1 MQIMKQSNSISLFGF
16 LTIML
21 LAVNC
26 FYSIAQPQ
34 SPYVQIVIQPTNGSW
49 DYKVNENADLTVSVL
64 LNNIPLQNISV
75 SYEYGLE
82 GMPVEKKGV
91 LPIKENDG
99 KISIGTLTAPGFKRC
114 TVIATV
120 DNITYSSMMT
130 VAFSPEKIE
139 ATVNNPDDFDSFWE
153 NAISSMR
160 NAPSVF
166 SQTVLDDYSTVDTEV
181 SLLNFI
187 VPNSEVAIYGYLSKP
202 KKEGKFPIAL
212 YLPGAGIGP
221 SNPNVNFI
229 SKDVISL
236 SIEIHGLNPQADA
249 SFFQEVKRKF
259 MNYMY
264 SGVESRD
271 KFYYKPVVLG
281 CIKAADYLCEL
292 PQYDGENFITFGGSQ
307 GGFLSIATAALDK
320 RVTGVVSFHPAM
332 SDLTGYLHDRVG
344 GWPHHF
350 APKFHGIYN
359 SESIVTTL
367 SYYDTV
373 NFAKRISVPGFYS
386 FGYNDV
392 TCPPTTCF
400 SVTNSIDAPKTFFL
414 TPITG
419 HWRIPE
425 MMTKST
431 EWVKQQVEP

>member
-1 MQIMKQSNSISLFGF
+1 MKQNRPISLYSFV
-16 LTIML
+16 TIL
-21 LAVNC
+21 FLAVNC

-34 SPYVQIVIQPTNGSW
+34 SPYVQIVIQPTAGSW
-49 DYKVNENADLTVSVL
+49 DYKVKDKVDLTVSVL
-64 LNNIPLQNISV
+64 KNNIPLQNISV

-82 GMPVEKKGV
+82 GMPVEKKGT
-91 LPIKENDG
+91 LPIKG
-99 KISIGTLTAPGFKRC
+99 KSEKLSIGTLSTPGFKRC
-114 TVIATV
+114 TVTATV
-120 DNITYSSMMT
+120 DNVTYSSMMT
-130 VAFSPEKIE
+130 VAFSPEEIE
-139 ATVNNPDDFDSFWE
+139 ATVKNPDDFDSFWE

-160 NAPSVF
+160 NSASITR
-166 SQTVLDDYSTVDTEV
+166 QTVLDDYSTVDTEV

-202 KKEGKFPIAL
+202 KKEGKYPVVL

-221 SNPNVNFI
+221 SSPVVNFI
-229 SKDVISL
+229 NENVITL
-236 SIEIHGLNPQADA
+236 SIEIHGLNPQGDA
-249 SFFQEVKRKF
+249 KFFEEVRRKF
-259 MNYMY
+259 ITYMY

-292 PQYDGENFITFGGSQ
+292 PEFDGKNFITFGGSQ
-307 GGFLSIATAALDK
+307 GGFLSIAIAALDK

-332 SDLTGYLHDRVG
+332 SDLTGYLYGRVG

-350 APKFHGIYN
+350 APKFNGIYN
-359 SESIVTTL
+359 SEAIITTL
-367 SYYDTV
+367 SYFDTV
-373 NFAKRISVPGFYS
+373 NFARRVSVPGFYS

-400 SVTNSIDAPKTFFL
+400 AVTNSIDAPKSFFL

-419 HWRIPE
+419 HWRINE
-425 MMTKST
+425 MMTESRA
-431 EWVKQQVEP
+431 WVQKQFER

>member
-1 MQIMKQSNSISLFGF
+1 MKQNRPFSLFSFVTILF
-16 LTIML
+16 LTF
-21 LAVNC
+21 NC

-34 SPYVQIVIQPTNGSW
+34 SPYVQIVIQPTSGSW
-49 DYKVNENADLTVSVL
+49 DYKVNEKADLTVSVL
-64 LNNIPLQNISV
+64 KNNIPLQNISV

-82 GMPVEKKGV
+82 GMAVEKKGT
-91 LPIKENDG
+91 LSIKDKSG
-99 KISIGTLTAPGFKRC
+99 KISIGTLSVPGFKRC
-114 TVIATV
+114 TVTATV
-120 DNITYSSMMT
+120 DNTTYSSMMT
-130 VAFSPEKIE
+130 VAFSPDKIE
-139 ATVNNPDDFDSFWE
+139 ATVKNPDDFDSFWE

-160 NAPSVF
+160 NSASITR
-166 SQTVLDDYSTVDTEV
+166 QTVLDDYSTDKTEV
-181 SLLNFI
+181 SLLNFV

-202 KKEGKFPIAL
+202 KKEGKYPVVL

-221 SNPNVNFI
+221 SSPVVNFI
-229 SKDVISL
+229 NENVITL
-236 SIEIHGLNPQADA
+236 SIEIHGLNPQGDA
-249 SFFQEVKRKF
+249 KFFEEVKRKF
-259 MNYMY
+259 ITYMY

-292 PQYDGENFITFGGSQ
+292 PEFDGKNFITFGGSQ
-307 GGFLSIATAALDK
+307 GGFLSIAIAALDK

-332 SDLTGYLHDRVG
+332 SDLTGYLHGRVG

-350 APKFHGIYN
+350 APKFNGIYN
-359 SESIVTTL
+359 SEAIISTL

-373 NFAKRISVPGFYS
+373 NFARRVSVPGFYS

-400 SVTNSIDAPKTFFL
+400 AVTNSINAPKSFFL

-419 HWRIPE
+419 HWRINE
-425 MMTKST
+425 MMTESRA
-431 EWVKQQVEP
+431 WVQKLFER

>member
-1 MQIMKQSNSISLFGF
+1 MKQNRPISLYSFV
-16 LTIML
+16 TIL
-21 LAVNC
+21 FLAVNC

-34 SPYVQIVIQPTNGSW
+34 SPYVQILIQPTSGSW
-49 DYKVNENADLTVSVL
+49 DYKVKDKVDLTVSVL
-64 LNNIPLQNISV
+64 KNNIPLQNISV

-82 GMPVEKKGV
+82 GMPVEKKGT
-91 LPIKENDG
+91 LPIKG
-99 KISIGTLTAPGFKRC
+99 KSEKLSIGTLSTPGFKRC

-120 DNITYSSMMT
+120 DNVTYSSMMT
-130 VAFSPEKIE
+130 VAFSPEEIE
-139 ATVNNPDDFDSFWE
+139 ATVKNPDDFDSFWE

-160 NAPSVF
+160 NSASITR
-166 SQTVLDDYSTVDTEV
+166 QTVLDDYSTVDTEV

-202 KKEGKFPIAL
+202 KKEGKYPVVL

-221 SNPNVNFI
+221 SSPVVNFI
-229 SKDVISL
+229 NENVITL
-236 SIEIHGLNPQADA
+236 SIEIHGLNPQGDA
-249 SFFQEVKRKF
+249 KFFEEVRRKF
-259 MNYMY
+259 ITYMY

-292 PQYDGENFITFGGSQ
+292 PEFDGKNFITFGGSQ
-307 GGFLSIATAALDK
+307 GGFLSIAIAALDK

-332 SDLTGYLHDRVG
+332 SDLTGYLYGRVG

-350 APKFHGIYN
+350 APKFNGIYH
-359 SESIVTTL
+359 SEAIITTL
-367 SYYDTV
+367 SYFDTV
-373 NFAKRISVPGFYS
+373 NFARRVSVPGFYS

-400 SVTNSIDAPKTFFL
+400 AVTNSIDAPKSFFL

-419 HWRIPE
+419 HWRINE
-425 MMTKST
+425 MMTESRA
-431 EWVKQQVEP
+431 WVQKQFER